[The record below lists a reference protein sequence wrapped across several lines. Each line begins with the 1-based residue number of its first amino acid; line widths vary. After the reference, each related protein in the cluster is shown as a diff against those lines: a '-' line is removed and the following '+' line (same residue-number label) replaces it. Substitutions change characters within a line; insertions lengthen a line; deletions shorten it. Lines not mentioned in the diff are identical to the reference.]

1 MSQEKKQLKVFGYG
15 VAVILGLIS
24 LHFWRHHDGWH
35 IAHGILLP
43 GIVAMVF
50 ITTVNYRSLKAFYKR
65 WMSVAHF
72 IGSVITAVILS
83 LLFYL
88 VFGIVG
94 IILRVLRKD
103 LLDRKIDPA
112 AGSYWINRDQVAFD
126 PNDYT
131 RQF

>member
-1 MSQEKKQLKVFGYG
+1 MGQEKKQLTVFGYG
-15 VAVILGLIS
+15 VAVILFLVSI
-24 LHFWRHHDGWH
+24 HFWRHHDGWH
-35 IAHGILLP
+35 VAHGVLLP
-43 GIVAMVF
+43 GIVAMIVF
-50 ITTVNYRSLKAFYKR
+50 TAVNYRSLRSLYKR

-94 IILRVLRKD
+94 IILRLLRKD
-103 LLDRKIDPA
+103 LLDRKIDRTVH
-112 AGSYWINRDQVAFD
+112 SYWVNKDQVAFD

>member
-1 MSQEKKQLKVFGYG
+1 MGQEKKQLTVFGYG
-15 VAVILGLIS
+15 LAVILS
-24 LHFWRHHDGWH
+24 LTSVYLWRHHGWH
-35 IAHGILLP
+35 IAHGMLLP
-43 GIVAMVF
+43 CIVAMIVF
-50 ITTVNYRSLKAFYKR
+50 TAVNYRSLRSLYKR

-94 IILRVLRKD
+94 IILRLLRKD
-103 LLDRKIDPA
+103 LLDRKIDRTVH
-112 AGSYWINRDQVAFD
+112 SYWVNKDQVAFD